1 MLCGA
6 TLQAR
11 NKLLE
16 NTAQGENIMQEY
28 LDKPLAAL
36 LLITLFL
43 ASPPVLAESKCKSL
57 DQKRCLKTS
66 GCTWV
71 KGYTTTKGIKVSSYC
86 RSTAKKKKKGGS
98 NSSKS
103 KKSSKSSNTSK
114 SSKNQAKK

>member
-1 MLCGA
+1 MLSD
-6 TLQAR
+6 TSLLAR
-11 NKLLE
+11 NKPLE
-16 NTAQGENIMQEY
+16 NTAQGENIMKEY

-43 ASPPVLAESKCKSL
+43 ASPLLLAESKCKSL
-57 DQKRCLKTS
+57 EQKRCLKTS

-71 KGYTTTKGIKVSSYC
+71 KGYTTAKGTKVSSYC
-86 RSTAKKKKKGGS
+86 RSTAKKKKKSGS

-103 KKSSKSSNTSK
+103 KKSSKSPNTSK